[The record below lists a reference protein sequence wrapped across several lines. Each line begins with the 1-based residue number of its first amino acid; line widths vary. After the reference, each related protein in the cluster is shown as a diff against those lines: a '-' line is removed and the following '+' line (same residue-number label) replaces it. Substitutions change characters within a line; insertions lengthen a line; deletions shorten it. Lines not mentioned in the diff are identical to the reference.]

1 MDSRPALDGSILDWL
16 SNWLWNMYLTIN
28 RYLYVFVIK
37 GKYAYYYTYL
47 DIKINFPFICCCCFQ
62 GSPTTFGSGQKIRI
76 TDDCTSSFIFTGTL
90 DTLLDKGKYTI
101 HSRSISLYMLFS
113 GFADHIWKRTKDSY
127 YWWLYFLLY
136 FYWDSWYPLG
146 SLW

>member
-1 MDSRPALDGSILDWL
+1 MWGKKYCKNVNSSYMDIGLETSTRRLNFGLAIQLIMEY
-16 SNWLWNMYLTIN
+16 MYLSKN

-90 DTLLDKGKYTI
+90 DTLLDHCGNSCHQIVSTTY
-101 HSRSISLYMLFS
+101 SIL
-113 GFADHIWKRTKDSY
+113 
-127 YWWLYFLLY
+127 
-136 FYWDSWYPLG
+136 
-146 SLW
+146 